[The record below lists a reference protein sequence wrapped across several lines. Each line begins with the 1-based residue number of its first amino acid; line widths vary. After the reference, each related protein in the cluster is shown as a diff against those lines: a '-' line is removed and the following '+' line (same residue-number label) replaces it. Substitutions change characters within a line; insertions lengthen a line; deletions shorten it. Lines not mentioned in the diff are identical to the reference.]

1 MDFFKRW
8 KKNESGSVY
17 VEEVVLL
24 TLVAL
29 TFALA
34 TSVLGPALMQYHAGI
49 ELVLSF
55 PVP

>member
-1 MDFFKRW
+1 MDVFRCW
-8 KKNESGSVY
+8 QKNESGSVY

-29 TFALA
+29 GFALA
-34 TSVLGPALMQYHAGI
+34 TSVLGPALMKYHAGI

>member
-1 MDFFKRW
+1 MDFFRCW
-8 KKNESGSVY
+8 QKNESGSVF

-29 TFALA
+29 GFALA
-34 TSVLGPALMQYHAGI
+34 TSVLGPALMKYHAGI